1 MITTTPL
8 IVKMKKVFITGISGQ
23 DGSNLAEYLLSLGY
37 EVHGTIRRNSLSAA
51 QDKRIAHLDGKIRT
65 YYGDL
70 SDVGGIEKLLKD
82 IQPDEIYNLAA
93 MSHVKISWDVPAY
106 TLQTNG
112 LGVLSMLEAYKNNCP
127 DAKFYQASSSEC
139 FGLSV
144 DDDKMQRETT
154 PMNPTSVYGCSKVLG
169 YNLVRHY
176 RRAYGLHAVNGI
188 LFNHSGARRGE
199 NFVEMKIC
207 KAAVEIKIGMLNKLE
222 LGNMDSYRDFGSS
235 KDYVRAMHMIVNHHT
250 ADDFVVATGK
260 TYSVRNICE
269 MAFRSLGLDYKNYV
283 VQNPKYL
290 RPEELPY
297 LCGDGSKIKSVL
309 GWKPEHT
316 FQDVVNEMISYW
328 MDVYRK

>member
-1 MITTTPL
+1 MADSQN
-8 IVKMKKVFITGISGQ
+8 KKPIAFLTGIGGM
-23 DGSNLAEYLLSLGY
+23 DGSTLSEYLLSLDY
-37 EVHGTIRRNSLSAA
+37 EVHGIVRRNSISSN
-51 QDKRIAHLDGKIRT
+51 QDERISHLGDKIHT

-93 MSHVKISWDVPAY
+93 MSHVKISWDIPSY

-127 DAKFYQASSSEC
+127 KAKFYQASSSEC

-144 DDDKMQRETT
+144 DSDNMQRETT

-188 LFNHSGARRGE
+188 LFNHCGERRGE

-207 KAAVEIKIGMLNKLE
+207 KAAVKIKLGLQDKLE
-222 LGNMDSYRDFGSS
+222 LGNMDSFRDFGSS
-235 KDYVRAMHMIVNHHT
+235 KDYVRAMHMITNHEIP
-250 ADDFVVATGK
+250 DDFVVATGE
-260 TYSVRNICE
+260 THSIRDLCSI
-269 MAFRSLGLDYKNYV
+269 AFAELGLDYKDHV
-283 VQNPKYL
+283 IQNPKFL
-290 RPEELPY
+290 RPEELPF
-297 LCGDGSKIKSVL
+297 LCGDSTKIRETL
-309 GWKPEHT
+309 DWEPEYS
-316 FQDVVNEMISYW
+316 FIEIIQEMIAHW
-328 MDVYRK
+328 LKVYK